1 MEEPGGL
8 QSMDLQSQTQ
18 LSNFTSLQ
26 SEIAFP
32 VNLFK
37 RPCIHPFD
45 QTELG
50 ERSDTC

>member
-1 MEEPGGL
+1 MGYSPWICKESDTTEEL
-8 QSMDLQSQTQ
+8 H
-18 LSNFTSLQ
+18 FTSLQ

-32 VNLFK
+32 INFFK
-37 RPCIHPFD
+37 HPCSHPFD